1 MSTPFAEFNQM
12 AALGRLAV
20 GIAHEI
26 NSPIGSVL
34 SNNTVLRRCLDD
46 LKGLLAAPG
55 PDSLQKASRIIETC
69 SSLAEVDR
77 IACERIR
84 GLIRGMKS
92 FARLDD
98 CEPAVMDLNKEL
110 KDTVRLATCE
120 FGRRIQ
126 SELDL
131 GELPELTGYPQ
142 MLNQVFLNLLVN
154 SAQAIPGE
162 GKIFVRTRQED
173 DSVHISI
180 ADTGAGMTPE
190 QQARLFEPGFTT
202 KPHGEGTGLGLSISR
217 EIVEDK
223 HGGSIEFESKAGVG
237 TTFHIRLPL
246 TSPAT
251 RPPSR
256 SVAPWTKTAG
266 NRRL

>member
-1 MSTPFAEFNQM
+1 MSSPSASAELHQM
-12 AALGRLAV
+12 ASLGRLSV

-26 NSPIGSVL
+26 NSPIGSVF

-46 LKGLLAAPG
+46 LSGLLTAPN
-55 PDSLQKASRIIETC
+55 PDSLEKASRIVEMC
-69 SSLAEVDR
+69 RSLVEVDR

-84 GLIRGMKS
+84 ALIRGMKS

-98 CEPAVMDLNKEL
+98 SEPRLMDLNKEL

-131 GELPELTGYPQ
+131 GALPDFTGYPQ

-154 SAQAIPGE
+154 SAQAIQAE
-162 GKIFVRTRQED
+162 GKITVRTRQEGNT
-173 DSVHISI
+173 VHISI
-180 ADTGAGMTPE
+180 SDTGLGMTPE
-190 QQARLFEPGFTT
+190 QQARLFQPGFTT

-223 HGGSIEFESKAGVG
+223 HGGSMDFESEAGAG

-246 TSPAT
+246 TPGV
-251 RPPSR
+251 PQ
-256 SVAPWTKTAG
+256 
-266 NRRL
+266 